1 MLQAKFS
8 VKESQVLFLSKYK
21 DYGFKDKST
30 MVRVAIDQFKKNLEL
45 EQLKQSADLYAKVYS
60 EDNDL
65 KELTETASDG
75 WPE

>member
-8 VKESQVLFLSKYK
+8 VKESQARFLNRYK

-30 MVRVAIDQFKKNLEL
+30 MLRVAIDQFKKKLEL
-45 EQLKQSADLYAKVYS
+45 EQLQQSADLYAEDYS
-60 EDNDL
+60 GDNDL
-65 KELTETASDG
+65 RELTETALDG

>member
-8 VKESQVLFLSKYK
+8 VKESQARFLSRYK

-30 MVRVAIDQFKKNLEL
+30 MLRVAIDQLKKSLEL
-45 EQLKQSADLYAKVYS
+45 EQLKHSADLYPENYS
-60 EDNDL
+60 EDGDL
-65 KELTETASDG
+65 KELTETALDG

>member
-8 VKESQVLFLSKYK
+8 VKESQARFLSRYK

-30 MVRVAIDQFKKNLEL
+30 MLRAATDQLKKNLEL
-45 EQLKQSADLYAKVYS
+45 EQLKQSADLYAEDYS
-60 EDNDL
+60 DDNDL
-65 KELTETASDG
+65 KELTETALDG